1 MRSGNLQRRIADMEL
16 QMMQGTCGADW
27 QRCIVL
33 MHGTAQHIE
42 YAQHVTTGE
51 RIYDPALVRQMFN
64 PSGKAANMQERQIA
78 LRLDTP
84 AGQYR
89 QIITEAHAAG
99 VIADSQIRSML
110 RISPQGQP

>member
-1 MRSGNLQRRIADMEL
+1 MASGNIQRRIADVESQL
-16 QMMQGTCGADW
+16 MQGTGGDDW

-51 RIYDPALVRQMFN
+51 RIYDPAVVRQMFN

-78 LRLDTP
+78 LRIDTP
-84 AGQYR
+84 ADQYR
-89 QIITEAHAAG
+89 QIVTEAQAAG
-99 VIADSQIRSML
+99 LIADSQIRSTL
-110 RISPQGQP
+110 RISPTGKP